1 MESLRFFGLLFFF
14 IGFLGLSYFYSQKL
28 IFWFELQQSGLRDHI
43 QQRLSMMFI
52 EIAPEKLVLY
62 LLGACFG
69 PGLLVFFLFLPQ
81 FIPGAIFGGMTVFIC
96 WKSLRPIVDYF
107 YRRRVNKFVLQMVDA
122 LGLMS
127 NGLKSGLSVVQAIG
141 LIVEEMPNPI
151 QQEFNL
157 VLSQNKLG
165 VSIEEA
171 FLDLSRRVPAEDV
184 DMFVTAVN
192 ILKETGGNLAETF
205 DIIVLT
211 IRERIKVENKIAA
224 MTAQGFMQGM
234 VVTAAPP
241 ALGFY
246 LYMTDRELMDPLF
259 TTPIGWI
266 IVSVILLLEL
276 VGFFVIMKI
285 VRIDI

>member
-28 IFWFELQQSGLRDHI
+28 LFWFELQQSGLRDHI

-52 EIAPEKLVLY
+52 EVPPEKLVLY
-62 LLGACFG
+62 LIGAIFG
-69 PGLLVFFLFLPQ
+69 PGLLVFFLFIPSL
-81 FIPGAIFGGMTVFIC
+81 IPGLIFGVITIFIS
-96 WKSLRPIVDYF
+96 WKSIRPIVDYF
-107 YRRRVNKFVLQMVDA
+107 YRRRVNKLVLQMVDG

-151 QQEFNL
+151 GQEFNL
-157 VLSQNKLG
+157 ILSQNKLG
-165 VSIEEA
+165 VSLEDA
-171 FLDLSRRVPAEDV
+171 FSDLARRVPAEDV
-184 DMFVTAVN
+184 EMFVTAVN

-211 IRERIKVENKIAA
+211 IRERIKVENKISAL
-224 MTAQGFMQGM
+224 TAQGFMQGV
-234 VVTAAPP
+234 VVTAVPP
-241 ALGFY
+241 ALGFL
-246 LYMTDRELMDPLF
+246 LYQSDREFMEPLF
-259 TTPIGWI
+259 NTPIGWA
-266 IVSVILLLEL
+266 IVGVILLLEL